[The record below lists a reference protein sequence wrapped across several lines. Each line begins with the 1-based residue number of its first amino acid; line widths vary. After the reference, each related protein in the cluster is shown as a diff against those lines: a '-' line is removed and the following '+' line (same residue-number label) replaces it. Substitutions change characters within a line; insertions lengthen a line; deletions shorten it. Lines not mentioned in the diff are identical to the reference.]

1 MTIVFIPTLISL
13 LESKEIESGDEL
25 TQNEVER
32 IRDNATV
39 VEVPTEIANHIT
51 LNRGYPD
58 LNAEDAWN
66 EWLIYKKNKQL

>member
-13 LESKEIESGDEL
+13 LESKEIESGNEL

-39 VEVPTEIANHIT
+39 VEVPTEIANDIT

-58 LNAEDAWN
+58 LNAEYAWN
-66 EWLIYKKNKQL
+66 E